1 MSRSLPKLEVTLRV
15 TNKIDLTRPVLPVNQ
30 GLVSGTPVTRKSQ
43 GASFQEVFQGKIGKE
58 VQFSKHA
65 RERMAARG
73 ISLTEQELTKLNQM
87 VEKAAQKGAK
97 ESLVLMDNRAF
108 IVSIT
113 NKTVVTAVDGQ
124 NLKENVFTNIDS
136 AIII

>member
-1 MSRSLPKLEVTLRV
+1 MCRSLLKTEVKLRL

-30 GLVSGTPVTRKSQ
+30 GIVPRNQAAGKPQGT
-43 GASFQEVFQGKIGKE
+43 SFQEVFQGKIGKE

-73 ISLTEQELTKLNQM
+73 ISLTEQELAKLNEM
-87 VEKAAQKGAK
+87 VEKAAQKGAR
-97 ESLVLMDNRAF
+97 ESLVLMDNWAF